1 MSSATIEILPRSSLF
16 LELGEDGDIVST
28 ADGDR
33 VLLMAYDHQ
42 GRRRMYAEIRNGA
55 TNALH
60 RFTYDDYLCIAR
72 NREIDY
78 SYGGGAEGFLWDP
91 TEPVA
96 TRPLMCK
103 SSTAPPMLYCHDGNK
118 NVSDM
123 VTMDGTVAAHYEY
136 SSFGKVVMAAS
147 DLQLNGYPTHIL
159 NPYRFS
165 SEYHDDA
172 LGLVYYNYR
181 HYNPADG
188 RWIGRDDL
196 WSKWKF

>member
-1 MSSATIEILPRSSLF
+1 
-16 LELGEDGDIVST
+16 
-28 ADGDR
+28 
-33 VLLMAYDHQ
+33 
-42 GRRRMYAEIRNGA
+42 
-55 TNALH
+55 
-60 RFTYDDYLCIAR
+60 
-72 NREIDY
+72 
-78 SYGGGAEGFLWDP
+78 
-91 TEPVA
+91 
-96 TRPLMCK
+96 
-103 SSTAPPMLYCHDGNK
+103 MLYCHDGNK

-123 VTMDGTVAAHYEY
+123 VTLGGSVVAHYEY

-147 DLQLNGYPTHIL
+147 DLQSNGCPTHIL

-188 RWIGRDDL
+188 RWIGWDDL